1 MGAIVEYGI
10 AAGAALFVFAT
21 VNLIH
26 RAVSSRREK
35 AGKRQVRREML
46 LRRVAGL
53 PPWFERWA
61 AHVEEDLGRSQIR
74 FRFIHYLA
82 LVVVLMVVAFYV
94 GIVLLKNPVAFGI
107 LVLTAVVVPEHFLQ
121 NRIQA
126 RRNKLLSQLGPAIRL
141 VAAEHAGTPQ
151 VNRAIIHV
159 TDKLDQPL
167 KGVFE
172 KAANGFL
179 AGKSYDRVF
188 GQMYKDL
195 DFEYGRI
202 FVQALRV
209 LADDSSMRH
218 ILWWLAEQITA
229 QLDDI
234 NSERASL
241 SGERLMSVVAVAFMV
256 PVLILMLNIVPE
268 TYPYLV
274 HHPTGR
280 LVACVCLSAPLVGV
294 VFDRLVA
301 SAGRR

>member
-10 AAGAALFVFAT
+10 AAGAALFVFA
-21 VNLIH
+21 
-26 RAVSSRREK
+26 AVTLVHQFVSGRR
-35 AGKRQVRREML
+35 GKVQDVRRKAAI
-46 LRRVAGL
+46 RRVAGL

-61 AHVEEDLGRSQIR
+61 AHVEEGLGRSRVR
-74 FRFIHYLA
+74 FKFIHYFA
-82 LVVVLMVVAFYV
+82 LVAALMAVAFLV
-94 GIVLLKNPVAFGI
+94 GIVLLRNPVAFGI
-107 LVLTAVVVPEHFLQ
+107 LALTAVVVPEHFLR

-126 RRNKLLSQLGPAIRL
+126 LRNKLLAQLGPAVRL

-179 AGKSYDRVF
+179 AGKSYDHVF

-202 FVQALRV
+202 FVQGLRV

-218 ILWWLAEQITA
+218 ILWWLAEHITS

-234 NSERASL
+234 NSEKASL
-241 SGERLMSVVAVAFMV
+241 SGERLMSVVAVAFMI
-256 PVLILMLNIVPE
+256 PVLLLMLKIVPE
-268 TYPYLV
+268 TYSYLV

-280 LVACVCLSAPLVGV
+280 LVACMCLSAPLVGV
-294 VFDRLVA
+294 LFDRLGA
-301 SAGRR
+301 GAGR

>member
-1 MGAIVEYGI
+1 M
-10 AAGAALFVFAT
+10 AAGAALFVFA
-21 VNLIH
+21 
-26 RAVSSRREK
+26 AVTLAHQVVFGRRGKVQDARRK
-35 AGKRQVRREML
+35 AAI
-46 LRRVAGL
+46 RRVANL

-61 AHVEEDLGRSQIR
+61 AHVEEDLGKSRIR
-74 FRFIHYLA
+74 LKFVHYFI
-82 LVVVLMVVAFYV
+82 LVAILMIVAFLV

-126 RRNKLLSQLGPAIRL
+126 LRNKLLAQLGPAVRL

-167 KGVFE
+167 RSVFE

-179 AGKSYDRVF
+179 AGKSYDHVF

-202 FVQALRV
+202 FVQGLRV
-209 LADDSSMRH
+209 LADDSGMRH
-218 ILWWLAEQITA
+218 ILWWLAEQITS

-234 NSERASL
+234 NSEKASL

-256 PVLILMLNIVPE
+256 PVLLMMLKIVPE

-274 HHPTGR
+274 THPTGR
-280 LVACVCLSAPLVGV
+280 LVACMCLSAPLIGV
-294 VFDRLVA
+294 LFDRF
-301 SAGRR
+301 SAGAGR